1 MYKRVEYQTIK
12 SRVEE
17 PRKFI
22 QVVMGARQIGKS
34 TVVKQVLK
42 DISIPYQLFSADN
55 VPATNS
61 AWITNCWEAVRSLK
75 ENNGWEEVVLVI
87 DEIQK
92 ISNWSEVVKKEWD
105 DDTFH
110 DRNIKVLLLGSSRVL
125 LEKGLSESLA
135 GRFEEIR
142 MSHWSYTEMRGQ
154 FRFLNQSISL
164 LRRLSARPHLSVTKT
179 VSNNT
184 YNPPLSRRPST
195 KTF

>member
-1 MYKRVEYQTIK
+1 MYKRAEYQIIK
-12 SRVEE
+12 NRVEE

-142 MSHWSYTEMRGQ
+142 MSHWSYTEMRDSFG
-154 FRFLNQSISL
+154 FSLNQYL
-164 LRRLSARPHLSVTKT
+164 
-179 VSNNT
+179 
-184 YNPPLSRRPST
+184 
-195 KTF
+195 

>member
-1 MYKRVEYQTIK
+1 MYKRTEYQIIK
-12 SRVEE
+12 NRVEE

-105 DDTFH
+105 DDTFQSH
-110 DRNIKVLLLGSSRVL
+110 DFISKKL
-125 LEKGLSESLA
+125 
-135 GRFEEIR
+135 
-142 MSHWSYTEMRGQ
+142 MRA
-154 FRFLNQSISL
+154 F
-164 LRRLSARPHLSVTKT
+164 
-179 VSNNT
+179 
-184 YNPPLSRRPST
+184 
-195 KTF
+195 